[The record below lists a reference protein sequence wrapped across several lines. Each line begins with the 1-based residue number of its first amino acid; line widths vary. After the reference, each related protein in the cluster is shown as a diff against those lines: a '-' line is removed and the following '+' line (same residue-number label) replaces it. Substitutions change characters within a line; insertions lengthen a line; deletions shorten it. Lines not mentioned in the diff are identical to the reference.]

1 MTEETM
7 NKYPEEVTPIELPKK
22 QGATVY
28 TQGYVDN
35 LNERIAELEEISR
48 RLESYYQNQ
57 VAQIAELEEENKKL
71 QESLV
76 YERSERL
83 RLRNELYKKCYPE
96 EYYLIF

>member
-28 TQGYVDN
+28 TQVYVDN
-35 LNERIAELEEISR
+35 LNERIKK
-48 RLESYYQNQ
+48 
-57 VAQIAELEEENKKL
+57 LEEENKKL
-71 QESLV
+71 QESLE

-96 EYYLIF
+96 EYNLIFGVSGNKEDEK